1 MATVRREIR
10 IDCNPDDV
18 WALIRDPTTIAEW
31 FPGIVSCTLDG
42 SFRTVTM
49 GSGLSLQ
56 EEIITIDD
64 DLRRFQYRIDSPIMS
79 HHLGMIDVLAD
90 QGGSLVI
97 YSTDIS
103 PDPMAYVFSGATG
116 AALDAIKFRLEA

>member
-1 MATVRREIR
+1 
-10 IDCNPDDV
+10 
-18 WALIRDPTTIAEW
+18 
-31 FPGIVSCTLDG
+31 
-42 SFRTVTM
+42 M

-56 EEIITIDD
+56 EEILTIDD
-64 DLRRFQYRIDSPIMS
+64 DLRRFQYHIDSPIMS